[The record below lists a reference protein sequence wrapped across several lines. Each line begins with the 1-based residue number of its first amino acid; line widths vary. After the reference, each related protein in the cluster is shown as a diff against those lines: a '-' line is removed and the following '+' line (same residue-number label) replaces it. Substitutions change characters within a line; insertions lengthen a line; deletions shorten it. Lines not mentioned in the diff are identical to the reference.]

1 MSDEPEQDSD
11 VVYVHSPT
19 DDGDGLRV
27 VRARHGKVEMGEVR
41 PIAEGKP
48 LTGEIV
54 SLRPREGSPRVCD
67 VTVEYAKTDG
77 TKPEGATASAA
88 KGPAQVATTT
98 YRDNW
103 ESIFGSAVRPSK
115 KAAALN

>member
-11 VVYVHSPT
+11 VVYLHSPT
-19 DDGDGLRV
+19 DDGDGVRV
-27 VRARHGKVEMGEVR
+27 VRARQGKVEMGEVR

-48 LTGEIV
+48 LSGEIV

-67 VTVEYAKTDG
+67 VKVEYAKTDDA
-77 TKPEGATASAA
+77 KPASASGSAA

-103 ESIFGSAVRPSK
+103 ESIFGNAGRRSK
-115 KAAALN
+115 KAAVLN